1 MVAATSRRARATPRG
16 GLTLGLTPR
25 PSGGSAV
32 GGMRVLPSILLAAAL
47 FAWPAW
53 SQTDAEIE
61 HPPAATNVP
70 EPPPANETPA
80 APAPRQRRGPRSDS
94 TARMF
99 SRADDRAERERALA
113 ARGRRR
119 RPGEPDVLEL
129 QGMPD
134 AWFYRS
140 RVRGRSRVFIYL
152 HSRGADPR
160 EACQRFS
167 DIVTRFG
174 WLICPVGPG
183 SRGSGRHVWNNNA
196 ALARRYSVA
205 ALTELGRRFGR
216 RIRWTDNVIMGFSEG
231 AFVAMQT
238 GLMEPSRFSRW
249 VIFAAHDGY
258 IDMNRELY
266 PDARR
271 SLRKIYL
278 LTGAHDAIVEHTRRA
293 NALMRRERLGR
304 VEMRILPNAAHE
316 LPPQFD
322 AELRRALRYV
332 TR

>member
-1 MVAATSRRARATPRG
+1 MRAA
-16 GLTLGLTPR
+16 
-25 PSGGSAV
+25 GGSAF
-32 GGMRVLPSILLAAAL
+32 GRMRPLPSLLLAALLSAGS
-47 FAWPAW
+47 AW
-53 SQTDAEIE
+53 SQNDPEIE
-61 HPPAATNVP
+61 HPPAAANVP
-70 EPPPANETPA
+70 ETPDETPA
-80 APAPRQRRGPRSDS
+80 AAAAPAAPAAPATARRPATRRRGPRHDP

-99 SRADDRAERERALA
+99 SRSDDRAERERARE
-113 ARGRRR
+113 ARRRR
-119 RPGEPDVLEL
+119 RPAGDPDVLEL
-129 QGMPD
+129 AGMPD

-140 RVRGRSRVFIYL
+140 RVRGRSRVFVYL

-160 EACQRFS
+160 EACRQFS
-167 DIVTRFG
+167 NIVTRFG

-183 SRGSGRHVWNNNA
+183 SRGGGRHVWNNNA
-196 ALARRYSVA
+196 TLARRYSVA
-205 ALTELGRRFGR
+205 ALAELGRRFGR

-238 GLMEPSRFSRW
+238 GLMEPRRFSRW

-266 PDARR
+266 PAARR

-278 LTGAHDAIVEHTRRA
+278 LTGVHDEIVEHTRRA

-304 VEMRILPNAAHE
+304 VEMRILPRAAHE

-322 AELRRALRYV
+322 AEVRRALRYV